1 MGNFDQ
7 LIEAAIEH
15 LRRRLLAKGWSS
27 TEIAALCGQ
36 IESLNFPGLLAVL
49 GSRGRIGNRSCI
61 FGNVR

>member
-1 MGNFDQ
+1 MGNFEQ

-15 LRRRLLAKGWSS
+15 LRGRLLAQGWSS
-27 TEIAALCGQ
+27 TEIAKLFGR
-36 IESLNFPGLLAVL
+36 IEIVHFPGLLAVL

>member
-49 GSRGRIGNRSCI
+49 GSRGRIGN
-61 FGNVR
+61 